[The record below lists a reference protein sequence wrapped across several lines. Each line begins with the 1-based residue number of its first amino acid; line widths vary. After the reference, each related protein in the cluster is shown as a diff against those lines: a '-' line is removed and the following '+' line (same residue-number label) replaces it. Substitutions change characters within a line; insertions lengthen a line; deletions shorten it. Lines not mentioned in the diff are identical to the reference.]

1 MFQKLHVAYTDMFC
15 NPFYNPGENI
25 TSRFV
30 TARTTV
36 VKPLSLCLFSI
47 SVSLLSP
54 RHISVY
60 L

>member
-36 VKPLSLCLFSI
+36 VKPLSLCL
-47 SVSLLSP
+47 LSP